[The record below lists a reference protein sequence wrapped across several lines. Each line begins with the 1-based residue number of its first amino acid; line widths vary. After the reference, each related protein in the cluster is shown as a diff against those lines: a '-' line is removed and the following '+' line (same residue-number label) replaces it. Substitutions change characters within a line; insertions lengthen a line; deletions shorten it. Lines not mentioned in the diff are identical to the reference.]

1 MEIKIS
7 DELKKNIFLLIRN
20 EIASELGLSVSKK
33 AAIDDPILSEKYGA
47 FVTLHIHGQL
57 RGCIGFIV
65 GYRPLNE
72 TLSELSRLAAFKDPR
87 FPPLSVDE
95 YDDIDIEVSILSP
108 IENLGSPEDIE
119 IGKHGLII
127 KRGFKSGLLLPQVAT
142 ENNWQRD
149 QFLSHTCLKA
159 GLPPDA
165 WKEKDTEMQY
175 FTAYVFGENEMSGLK

>member
-1 MEIKIS
+1 MDIQIS
-7 DELKKNIFLLIRN
+7 DELKKNVFILIRN
-20 EIASELGLSVSKK
+20 EIASDLGLRINDNVT
-33 AAIDDPILSEKYGA
+33 IDDPILDEKYGA

-65 GYRPLNE
+65 GYRPLRE
-72 TLSELSRLAAFKDPR
+72 TLSELSKLAAFKDPR

-108 IENLGSPEDIE
+108 IQNLGSPEDIV

-127 KRGFKSGLLLPQVAT
+127 KKGFKSGLLLPQVAT
-142 ENNWQRD
+142 ENNWQRE

-165 WKEKDTEMQY
+165 WKDKDTELQY
-175 FTAYVFGENEMSGLK
+175 FTAYVFGEKEISGVK